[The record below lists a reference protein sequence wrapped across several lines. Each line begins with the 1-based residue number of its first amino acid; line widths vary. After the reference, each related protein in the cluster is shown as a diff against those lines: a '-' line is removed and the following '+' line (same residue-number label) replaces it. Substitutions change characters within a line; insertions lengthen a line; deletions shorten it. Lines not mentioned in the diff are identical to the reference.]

1 MFSLNYLVTDLLA
14 GVLTEIHGQLNLS
27 GANLQNFLYTV
38 TQ

>member
-1 MFSLNYLVTDLLA
+1 MFSLNYLVTDLA

-38 TQ
+38 TE